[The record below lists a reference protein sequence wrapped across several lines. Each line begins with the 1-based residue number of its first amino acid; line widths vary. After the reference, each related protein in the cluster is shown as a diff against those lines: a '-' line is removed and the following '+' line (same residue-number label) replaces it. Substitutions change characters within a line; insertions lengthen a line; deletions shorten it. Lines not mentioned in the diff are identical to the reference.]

1 MKEKLNQLFIKNK
14 IEEAID
20 LYLSFCIENNKDSS
34 FSDTLNSLKSDFKEL
49 NEQFFE
55 NLIDDKSFQIGKAK
69 IKKRLQHII
78 NQIEDTFCTV
88 EILEGNILT
97 GLSEIGKNKLD
108 FFGRANE
115 SINLVK
121 EINLIP
127 KNDFFEIIQINGIGG
142 IGKTSLVLNY
152 LSKHQKKYHNI
163 AWIKVHKNSSLNDI
177 LVQDKVLHEI
187 IDYKIDYPNEA
198 YIDTEIA
205 SINKTTIEQL
215 NQKIDYEKEKKVFFK
230 KYNAE
235 KILLKLK
242 TKFSKPNLLIIDFDK
257 NIDGIESIEMI
268 NLLNEIRDKWCIVI
282 LSRNSIQNIKK
293 KIELK
298 GLFPESAW
306 KLFSKTLGN
315 VKLEKVHE
323 QFFELIK
330 YHPLAIKIAA
340 LQIKNGNL
348 DLSKL
353 IENYHT
359 QGLAQ
364 LNIEE
369 ALEYFLSLSKL
380 NGYENLILS
389 LFALFPAKSYTKEDF
404 KELGFDKLKLTKK
417 QIKDR
422 FLTTATNIKQN
433 FYETLDK
440 LVQQAWISLE
450 GNAFQMHP
458 LIQETVRSY
467 ETGFVNDCQIIN
479 KLCNKIYEQIDDA
492 FKNETNE
499 KIDEVFAYE
508 TNEKIEEVFTYD
520 LLSIDTK
527 FLQYLKYADYLI
539 THLNRKT
546 IKPDLNGFILS
557 VKTSYDNLQNK
568 KDAIRF
574 LEYYIEVLRNQ
585 GYSDKGMELVDFY
598 IEIIELAEEDDEYYL
613 KYSENILVA
622 LKNNT
627 RNVREIASIYK
638 RRGSLNL
645 KFGRIEE
652 AWSDVKQ
659 AYNYY
664 KNILPQTED
673 EALSLKQQQA
683 ATINNLGCILSEMD
697 EYKEAKKY
705 IEQAFNEYKK
715 LYDYE
720 SYSMAWLY
728 TNMGVIEYKLKH
740 YKNADLY
747 FREVLEISKIIFP
760 ENNFQNAIFYSNFAL
775 TCSKL
780 KQFDDAVLYI
790 EKAIRI
796 IKEIPSYRKSDL
808 LVLLRLKLEILYEIK
823 DVENI
828 TQLVL
833 EINELETNKERF
845 IYFFQTVMYL

>member
-1 MKEKLNQLFIKNK
+1 MKEKLNKLFIKNK

-20 LYLSFCIENNKDSS
+20 SYLLFCIENNKDSS
-34 FSDTLNSLKSDFKEL
+34 FSDALNLLKSDLEEL
-49 NEQFFE
+49 NEQF
-55 NLIDDKSFQIGKAK
+55 NQKLIDDNFYQIGKAK
-69 IKKRLQHII
+69 IKKRLQDII
-78 NQIEDTFCTV
+78 NHIEDSFYTID
-88 EILEGNILT
+88 ILEGNILT
-97 GLSEIGKNKLD
+97 GLNEIGKNKLD
-108 FFGRANE
+108 FFGRTNE

-177 LVQDKVLHEI
+177 LVQDKVLHDV

-215 NQKIDYEKEKKVFFK
+215 NQKIDYDKEKKVFFK

-257 NIDGIESIEMI
+257 NIDGIESIEVI

-458 LIQETVRSY
+458 LIQETVRSFDS
-467 ETGFVNDCQIIN
+467 GFVNNCQIVN
-479 KLCNKIYEQIDDA
+479 KLCNIIYEQIDEA
-492 FKNETNE
+492 FT
-499 KIDEVFAYE
+499 D
-508 TNEKIEEVFTYD
+508 D

-527 FLQYLKYADYLI
+527 FLQFLEYADYLI

-546 IKPDLNGFILS
+546 IKPDFNGFILS

-568 KDAIRF
+568 KETIRF
-574 LEYYIEVLRNQ
+574 LEYYIEILKNQ

-598 IEIIELAEEDDEYYL
+598 LEIIGLSEEDDEYYL
-613 KYSENILVA
+613 KYTENILVA

-627 RNVREIASIYK
+627 RNVKEIASIYK

-652 AWSDVKQ
+652 AWSDVIQ

-664 KNILPQTED
+664 KNILPKTEE

-683 ATINNLGCILSEMD
+683 ATINNLGCILSKMG

-720 SYSMAWLY
+720 SYSMAWSY

-760 ENNFQNAIFYSNFAL
+760 ENNFQNAIFYSNFAI

-780 KQFDDAVLYI
+780 KQFNDAVSYI
-790 EKAIRI
+790 DKSISI
-796 IKEIPSYRKSDL
+796 IKGIPSHRKSDL
-808 LVLLRLKLEILYEIK
+808 LVLLMLKLEILYEIK

-833 EINELETNKERF
+833 EINELEPNKERF